1 MTQRVAYIT
10 GGSRGIGA
18 AIAKN
23 LAKDGYDIA
32 ISYAR
37 NEQAAEKTLDDVR
50 ALGRRGMAIRCDGE
64 GNGNRAAIQR
74 VVSEMGRIDALVCNA
89 GVYPTA
95 T

>member
-18 AIAKN
+18 AIART
-23 LAKDGYDIA
+23 LAKDGFDIA

-37 NEQAAEKTLDDVR
+37 NEHAAEKTLDEVR